1 MNLTLTT
8 VKPEAATISLF
19 CAIALR
25 KSAEE
30 AILPVYTRATG
41 IGVDVVFDSTAMLL
55 QRIDAGARPAV
66 FVGLSG
72 SLREAEYPSGCGFQ
86 TGRHIV
92 SSGIG
97 VAAASDVKGPS
108 IASVGELATA
118 LTACRSVAY
127 SRTRPSGIYFNR
139 LLQDLGIAE
148 LVDSRASFVE
158 QGPTALALT
167 DGRAALAVQ
176 QTSELKLV
184 PEVTI
189 LGPLPEA
196 VQSYTE
202 FSAHLCNATADRYGA
217 RALFHFLSGSLARSA
232 YAAAGLK
239 IV

>member
-1 MNLTLTT
+1 MNPTLTT

-30 AILPVYTRATG
+30 AILPAYTRATG

-72 SLREAEYPSGCGFQ
+72 SLREAEYPGCGFQ

-148 LVDSRASFVE
+148 LVNSRASFVE

-202 FSAHLCNATADRYGA
+202 FSAHLCKATADRYGA
-217 RALFHFLSGSLARSA
+217 RPLFHFLSGSLARSA